1 MKDNESLLKGLICL
15 NSAYRVKTHTNTDTC
30 IILHYCKKKKKKK
43 SNHLPQQNNETKQL
57 LLTHHQHRS
66 HNIGLYCDDLR

>member
-30 IILHYCKKKKKKK
+30 IILHYCKKKKKK